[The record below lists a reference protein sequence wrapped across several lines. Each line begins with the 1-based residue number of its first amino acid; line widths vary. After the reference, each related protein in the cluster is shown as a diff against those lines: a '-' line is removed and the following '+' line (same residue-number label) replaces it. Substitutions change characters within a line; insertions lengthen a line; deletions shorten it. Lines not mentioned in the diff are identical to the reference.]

1 MSAVLDSDA
10 RDTLAADR
18 RRPVLTPE
26 RSKTLVVVAFRPA
39 IVALTLTATLVVVAL
54 VAANS
59 DLTGAFGGIASSWF
73 AIHQVPLTISGRTL
87 GLLPLLPTIGIV
99 WFVARTCERAVADS
113 RDFRD
118 IAAIAAAAVAGPVLF
133 TLVCLAV
140 VADAA
145 GVITLEAPNALAAL
159 GWVALIHLLGAIA
172 GLLHARWR
180 DVVVATRLPD
190 WAVASVSAAI
200 TAARRLLV
208 AAAALTVVSLVVHRA
223 TALGAFDVVDG
234 FSGTLGLLVVA
245 VAYLPNVIVAATAVL
260 VGAPVQL
267 GTGSAGLIEVAG
279 ADMPDFPLLAAVPTG
294 PAQPWWLVVLVVP
307 AVLGGLL
314 GRDCASSC
322 EHRIS
327 AAQAALTAGAL
338 ITAGAMLAGAMAG
351 GVLGGFGMY
360 GPQVLWFGLCAF
372 GWFGVI
378 GAVIALVIGARPP
391 AADVA
396 GNGSDFGGVD
406 GEDSEVEAIASGG
419 VPRASV
425 APVAVEGELIGEPT
439 VDDPEVELAEIVDA
453 EVVEPDLE
461 HESSQ
466 ADR

>member
-10 RDTLAADR
+10 RDTRDADR

-54 VAANS
+54 VAASS
-59 DLTGAFGGIASSWF
+59 DLTGAFGGIAGSWF

-87 GLLPLLPTIGIV
+87 GLLPLLPTIGII

-118 IAAIAAAAVAGPVLF
+118 VAAIAAAAVAGPVVF

-145 GVITLEAPNALAAL
+145 GVITLEAPNALAAI
-159 GWVALIHLLGAIA
+159 GWVALIHLLGASA
-172 GLLHARWR
+172 GLVHACWR
-180 DVVVATRLPD
+180 DVVVAARLPD
-190 WAVASVSAAI
+190 WAVASVFAAVA
-200 TAARRLLV
+200 AARRLLI
-208 AAAALTVVSLVVHRA
+208 AAAVLTVVSLVVHGS
-223 TALGAFDVVDG
+223 TAIGAFDVVDG

-245 VAYLPNVIVAATAVL
+245 IAYLPNAVIAAAAVL
-260 VGAPVQL
+260 VGAPVQI
-267 GTGSAGLIEVAG
+267 GAGSAGLIDVTG
-279 ADMPDFPLLAAVPTG
+279 AEMPDFPLLAALPTG
-294 PAQPWWLVVLVVP
+294 PAQQWWLFLLVIP

-314 GRDCASSC
+314 GRDCAKSC
-322 EHRIS
+322 EHRVS

-338 ITAGAMLAGAMAG
+338 IAAGAVLAGAMAG
-351 GVLGGFGMY
+351 GILGGFGMY
-360 GPQVLWFGLCAF
+360 GPQVLWFGLCTF
-372 GWFGVI
+372 GWFGVV
-378 GAVIALVIGARPP
+378 GAVAALVIGARPLVEESIDDVDESEIGGIASDDVPTSVAAP
-391 AADVA
+391 AA
-396 GNGSDFGGVD
+396 
-406 GEDSEVEAIASGG
+406 VEA
-419 VPRASV
+419 
-425 APVAVEGELIGEPT
+425 ELIGEP
-439 VDDPEVELAEIVDA
+439 VADEPDVEGAEIVDA

-461 HESSQ
+461 QGSPK